1 MSKSH
6 LVQQQPLP
14 RGILKKPIIP
24 YRKRGSLRR
33 VRERGRENRIYHGVS
48 CKHLQPIQRKLGV
61 LRNHLGRST
70 PIYTGALIK
79 PVSEAKKYFLGAHLY
94 PSQPLSRLR
103 IGDCPGLALL
113 SSSRISPLKNL
124 LSHIPPRFQAS
135 SCILPNLSWTLST
148 ASFTIRDLLL
158 DLVH

>member
-1 MSKSH
+1 MSNSH
-6 LVQQQPLP
+6 LVQQQPLL

-33 VRERGRENRIYHGVS
+33 ARERKIMARA
-48 CKHLQPIQRKLGV
+48 RKG
-61 LRNHLGRST
+61 
-70 PIYTGALIK
+70 
-79 PVSEAKKYFLGAHLY
+79 VSEAKKYFLGAHLY

-113 SSSRISPLKNL
+113 SLSRISPLKNL
-124 LSHIPPRFQAS
+124 LSNIPPRFQAS
-135 SCILPNLSWTLST
+135 SCILPNLSWTLSI
-148 ASFTIRDLLL
+148 ASFTIRDSLL

>member
-6 LVQQQPLP
+6 LVQQQPLL

-24 YRKRGSLRR
+24 YRKRSSLRR
-33 VRERGRENRIYHGVS
+33 VRERKIMARA
-48 CKHLQPIQRKLGV
+48 RKLGV

-79 PVSEAKKYFLGAHLY
+79 PVSETKKYFLGAHLY

-103 IGDCPGLALL
+103 IGDCLGLALL
-113 SSSRISPLKNL
+113 SSSRISPLNNL

>member
-1 MSKSH
+1 M
-6 LVQQQPLP
+6 LE
-14 RGILKKPIIP
+14 
-24 YRKRGSLRR
+24 
-33 VRERGRENRIYHGVS
+33 REKLWRGRENRIYHGVS
-48 CKHLQPIQRKLGV
+48 CKHLQPIERKLGV

-79 PVSEAKKYFLGAHLY
+79 PVSEANKYFLGAHLY